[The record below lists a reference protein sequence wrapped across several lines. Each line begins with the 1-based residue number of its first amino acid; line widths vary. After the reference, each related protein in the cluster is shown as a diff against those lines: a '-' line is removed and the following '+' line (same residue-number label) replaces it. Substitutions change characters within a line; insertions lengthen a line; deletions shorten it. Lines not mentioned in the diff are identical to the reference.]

1 MKPKREPEVVLVR
14 LSHRIMRDVRTTT
27 HCCLVARA
35 FNAKTIYVLGEKE
48 ESLEGT
54 LSTMNETFGSQTKII
69 FEKQKPVALLK
80 ELQQQGFCVVHL
92 TMYGMPLE
100 EKLVKL
106 QQQNKMAIVVGSEKV
121 PREVY
126 EQANYNIA
134 VGSQPHSEVAALG
147 ITLYAIHDGTF
158 PTLIGGKKK
167 IIPQEKGKRVVNPN
181 I

>member
-1 MKPKREPEVVLVR
+1 MEPKKDHEIVLVR
-14 LSHRIMRDVRTTT
+14 LSHRVLRDVRTTT

-35 FNAKTIYVLGEKE
+35 FNAKIAYVLGEKE

-54 LSTMNETFGSQTKII
+54 LSTMNKAFGGQTKIV
-69 FEKQKPVALLK
+69 FEKRKPIALLK
-80 ELQQQGFCVVHL
+80 ELQQQGFCVIHL
-92 TMYGMPLE
+92 TMYGLPLE
-100 EKLVKL
+100 EKLSEL
-106 QQQNKMAIVVGSEKV
+106 QEKKKIALVVGSEKV

-126 EQANYNIA
+126 EQADYNIA

-147 ITLYAIHDGTF
+147 ITLYAIHQNMF